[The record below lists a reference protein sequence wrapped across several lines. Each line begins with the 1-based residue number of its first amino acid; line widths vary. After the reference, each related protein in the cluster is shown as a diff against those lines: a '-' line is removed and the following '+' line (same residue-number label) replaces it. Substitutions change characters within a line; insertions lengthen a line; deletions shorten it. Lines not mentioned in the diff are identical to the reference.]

1 MVDQSKARLALGC
14 VMVIAS
20 VATVSAQK
28 TATPPSDED
37 QSRAVG
43 CLRSL
48 NTAEAYY
55 AKEYARGFSPSL
67 AALSPPPQGEKASPS
82 AANLIDTS
90 LTGGHKANYV
100 FTYKTGAPDARG
112 QINSY
117 TLTARPAKWQ
127 KGVRSFFTDQTAVLR
142 WTKENRAPTVKD
154 PPIQ

>member
-1 MVDQSKARLALGC
+1 MLDQSKARLALGC

-37 QSRAVG
+37 QSTAVG

-67 AALSPPPQGEKASPS
+67 AALSPPPQGEKASPA

-100 FTYKTGAPDARG
+100 FTYKTGAPDAQG

-142 WTKENRAPTVKD
+142 WTEENRAPTVKD

>member
-1 MVDQSKARLALGC
+1 MIDQRKAKLALGW
-14 VMVIAS
+14 VMVIAC

-28 TATPPSDED
+28 TPTPPSEED
-37 QSRAVG
+37 QSTAVG

-82 AANLIDTS
+82 AANLIDAS

-100 FTYKTGAPDARG
+100 FTYKTGAPDAQG
-112 QINSY
+112 HINSY
-117 TLTARPAKWQ
+117 TLTACPAQWQ

-142 WTKENRAPTVKD
+142 WTKENRAATLKD